1 VSLLTIIIGTIVLAF
16 LLFKINPGL
25 LRTTDGLAGEEEM
38 VDGSGG
44 GPVGKSGQVGGSVD
58 GSGSVGQSRSQSV
71 FSWVILARQLAAFV
85 LLWLA
90 PMVFLYFSSPGFV
103 FWKQLV
109 LFFTQT
115 AFFTIGG
122 SYTVLPY
129 VAQFAVRKLGWLSKM
144 QMVDGFALA
153 ETTPGPLIIVVGF
166 VGFMAGYHY
175 FHSSVLL
182 ASLALVVTVYYTF
195 LPCFFY
201 IFVGGPLIEKSHGSQ
216 AIGRIL
222 QLVTAAIVGVILN
235 LVIFLGKDVLFP
247 VGKDVLIAGG
257 LSLSR
262 LDVVALVWIIVSLLC
277 WQNSG

>member
-1 VSLLTIIIGTIVLAF
+1 VAGADGFSLFQFAGF
-16 LLFKINPGL
+16 CLLETTGL
-25 LRTTDGLAGEEEM
+25 IFYANG
-38 VDGSGG
+38 
-44 GPVGKSGQVGGSVD
+44 
-58 GSGSVGQSRSQSV
+58 
-71 FSWVILARQLAAFV
+71 
-85 LLWLA
+85 
-90 PMVFLYFSSPGFV
+90 FLYD
-103 FWKQLV
+103 W
-109 LFFTQT
+109 
-115 AFFTIGG
+115 G

-129 VAQFAVRKLGWLSKM
+129 VAQFAVGKLGWLSKM

-195 LPCFFY
+195 LPCFLY

-216 AIGRIL
+216 AIGRVL
-222 QLVTAAIVGVILN
+222 QLVTAPIVGVILN

-262 LDVVALVWIIVSLLC
+262 LDMVALVWIIVSLLLLAKFRMNILYLILLSVLFGYVRYAF
-277 WQNSG
+277 WGVA